1 MKEILL
7 QAQELRKHFS
17 LPGLGTLK
25 AVDGIDVSLRR
36 GETLGL
42 VGESGCGKSTAGR
55 TLVGLYEPTSGT
67 VRFRGEDTAT
77 LSGADRKAFIR
88 SAQMIFQDPYASL
101 DPRMTVGDIV
111 AEGLD
116 IHGLCRGK
124 ARTERVYDLLALVG
138 LGKSH
143 ADRYAHEFS
152 GGQRQRIGIARALA
166 VDPALL
172 VCDEPISALDVSI
185 QAQVIN
191 LLVDLQERLDLAYLF
206 ISHDLGMVRYISD
219 RVAVM
224 YLGKI
229 VETGPSE
236 SLYAEPLHPY
246 TQALLSAI
254 PLPDPDRE
262 RHRRRIVLEGDV
274 PSPIDPPA
282 GCPFFGRCPR
292 ASGDCAS
299 ECPPLSDTGGGH
311 SVACHRV

>member
-236 SLYAEPLHPY
+236 SLYAKPLHPY